1 VDLDLGTV
9 RDDELVDFL
18 LAVQAGFG
26 RTTHD
31 DGDEYPAHL
40 LTADRSLAVRD
51 DGAVVATAGSYA
63 FDLRVPGGAQLPLA
77 GVAMVTVTPT
87 HRRRGILRRLMAA
100 QLDDVAR
107 RGEPL
112 AGLTAS
118 EASIYERFGYGTA
131 TFTMRWELESHHAR
145 LAHAPASQGRVRIVD
160 ATAATTAAHEVFSR
174 VSASRVGELSRPE
187 AWWPQLFAPAR
198 NGPRFFTA
206 VHDDADG
213 NPDAFAR
220 YVLDAHWPDGVA
232 SNTLRVLEIQGVDAD
247 AEAAMWSFLFGVDLV
262 GTVTAGERPVDD
274 PLRWRLPDARRLRV
288 RQVRDHLWVRVLD
301 VAAALSAR
309 TYGADDTLVLELHDE
324 FRPDNSGR
332 WLVDGGPEG
341 ATCTRTDRAADLA
354 LSAADLG
361 ALFLGG
367 VPVSTLAAAG
377 RVRAL
382 TTGAIARGDRAF
394 LVHPSPWCTTHF

>member
-1 VDLDLGTV
+1 V
-9 RDDELVDFL
+9 RDDEFVDFL

-31 DGDEYPAHL
+31 ESDEYPAHL
-40 LTADRSLAVRD
+40 LTPDRSLAVHD
-51 DGAVVATAGSYA
+51 TSSPDGAVVATAGSYA
-63 FDLRVPGGAQLPLA
+63 FDLTVPGGAQLPMA
-77 GVAMVTVTPT
+77 GVAMVTVSPT
-87 HRRRGILRRLMAA
+87 HRRRGLLRRLMAA

-131 TFTMRWELESHHAR
+131 TFTTRWELESHHAHMK
-145 LAHAPASQGRVRIVD
+145 HAPAPTGRVRIVD
-160 ATAATTAAHEVFSR
+160 TAAAP
-174 VSASRVGELSRPE
+174 SASHAVYSRIAPTRVGELSRTE

-213 NPDAFAR
+213 APDAFAR
-220 YVLDAHWPDGVA
+220 YVIDADWPDGVA
-232 SNTLRVLEIQGVDAD
+232 SSTLRVLEVQGVDAD
-247 AEAAMWSFLFGVDLV
+247 AEASMWSFLFGIDLV
-262 GTVTAGERPVDD
+262 GTITAGERPVDD

-301 VAAALSAR
+301 VAAALAAR
-309 TYGADDTLVLELHDE
+309 TYGADDALVLELHDE
-324 FRPDNSGR
+324 FRSDNSGC
-332 WLVDGGPEG
+332 WLVDGSPDG
-341 ATCTRTDRAADLA
+341 AMCTRTDRAADLA

-361 ALFLGG
+361 AIYLGG
-367 VPVSTLAAAG
+367 VSVSTLAAAG
-377 RVRAL
+377 RVREL
-382 TTGAIARGDRAF
+382 STGAVARGDRAF
-394 LVHPSPWCTTHF
+394 LTHPSPWCTTHF